1 MNLQEAKQNLKEKG
15 YCDFHLSEFKNIDFD
30 SFYKFKVNSDFEKL
44 MTAVRG
50 DIFGENA
57 SNYEPDEYFSDE
69 RGNFLK
75 HCKNFD
81 EATDYKNHFLKKFK
95 KEDIFQFWF
104 FYGNSNLVIEN
115 HYSKKFEE
123 IVKYMYDL
131 DDTTK
136 FKHNAQLTMYDK
148 GCLLKDHKDGY
159 ATGRLCVVLAYL
171 NENYDES
178 NGGNLILDN
187 HLKVVPELGNIAIID
202 LDRFDVSHEVTEVTG
217 DLKRY
222 TALSF
227 ITLVG
232 NE

>member
-1 MNLQEAKQNLKEKG
+1 MNLQEAKQYLKEKG
-15 YCDFHLSEFKNIDFD
+15 YCSFHLSQFENIDFNK
-30 SFYKFKVNSDFEKL
+30 FYKFRITEGFEKYMKGVRADISGQTYNTYEVDNYFDNNNFVKDCKDFE
-44 MTAVRG
+44 
-50 DIFGENA
+50 
-57 SNYEPDEYFSDE
+57 
-69 RGNFLK
+69 
-75 HCKNFD
+75 
-81 EATDYKNHFLKKFK
+81 EATEYKTHFLNKFK

-104 FYGNSNLVIEN
+104 FYGNSSLTIEN
-115 HYSKKFEE
+115 HYSKQFEP

-131 DDTTK
+131 DDDAK
-136 FKHNAQLTMYDK
+136 LKHNPQLTMYDK

-159 ATGRLCVVLAYL
+159 GTGRLCVVLAYL
-171 NENYDES
+171 NENYDET

-202 LDRFDVSHEVTEVTG
+202 LDRFDIAHEVTEVIG

-227 ITLVG
+227 ISLIG